1 MISPFKNFKIRFS
14 LNSDLA
20 LTDKYHSISV
30 PFSRNLLFELQN
42 IRTFEEMIETDLLI
56 IGAGPTGLFTV
67 FEAGLLKLKCHII
80 DALPQVGGQLSELY
94 PKKPIFDIPGYP
106 EVLAG
111 DLVNNLMEQIKQF
124 QPGFTFNEKADTI
137 DKLEDGTFIVTTNK
151 GTKHHAKAIAIAG
164 GLGSFDP
171 RKPLI
176 ENIEHYEDKGV
187 EYFVKDP
194 ELFRDKRVV
203 IAGGGDSALDWSI
216 FLADVASSVTL
227 IHRRNEFRG
236 ALDSVEKA
244 QEFKKLGLINLVTPA
259 EVISLHGETHLNAIT
274 IEINDQQQRIETD
287 YFIPLFGLT
296 PKLGPIANWG
306 LDIEKNAIKVDNAL
320 DYQTN
325 IPGIYAIGDVNTYPG
340 KLKLILCGFHEATLM
355 CQSVYQR
362 LNPGKKFVLKYTT
375 VSGVDGFDGTR
386 KEAEKAVVKSIE

>member
-1 MISPFKNFKIRFS
+1 
-14 LNSDLA
+14 
-20 LTDKYHSISV
+20 
-30 PFSRNLLFELQN
+30 
-42 IRTFEEMIETDLLI
+42 MIETDILI

-80 DALPQVGGQLSELY
+80 DALPQPGGQLSELY
-94 PKKPIFDIPGYP
+94 PKKPIFDIPGFP
-106 EVLAG
+106 EILAG
-111 DLVNNLMEQIKQF
+111 DLVDNLMEQIKQF
-124 QPGFTFNEKADTI
+124 QPGFTLGDRAETI
-137 DKLEDGTFIVTTNK
+137 EKLEDGTFIVTSGK
-151 GTKHHAKAIAIAG
+151 GKKIHANAIAIAG
-164 GLGSFDP
+164 GLGSFEP

-176 ENIEHYEDKGV
+176 EDIAFYEDKGV
-187 EYFVKDP
+187 KYFIKNP
-194 ELFRDKRVV
+194 EKFRDKRVV

-216 FLADVASSVTL
+216 FLSNVASEVTL
-227 IHRRNEFRG
+227 VHRRNEFRG
-236 ALDSVEKA
+236 ALDSVDKV
-244 QEFKKLGLINLVTPA
+244 QELKNEGKIKLITPGEVVGLNGA
-259 EVISLHGETHLNAIT
+259 ERLESVD
-274 IEINDQQQRIETD
+274 IEDDKGAHRKVETD

-306 LDIEKNAIKVDNAL
+306 LEIEKNAIKVDNAL

-362 LNPGKKFVLKYTT
+362 MNPGKKYVMKYTT

-386 KEAEKAVVKSIE
+386 KEAEKAVVKSID

>member
-1 MISPFKNFKIRFS
+1 MIK
-14 LNSDLA
+14 
-20 LTDKYHSISV
+20 TDI
-30 PFSRNLLFELQN
+30 
-42 IRTFEEMIETDLLI
+42 LI
-56 IGAGPTGLFTV
+56 IGAGPTGLFAV

-80 DALPQVGGQLSELY
+80 DGLPQPGGQLSELY

-106 EVLAG
+106 SILAG
-111 DLVNNLMEQIKQF
+111 DLVTNLMEQIKQF
-124 QPGFTFNEKADTI
+124 QPGFTLNEVAETI

-151 GTKHHAKAIAIAG
+151 GTKHHANAVAIAG
-164 GLGSFDP
+164 GLGSFEP
-171 RKPLI
+171 RKPILEGI
-176 ENIEHYEDKGV
+176 EFYEQNDRGV

-194 ELFRDKRVV
+194 EKFRDKKVV
-203 IAGGGDSALDWSI
+203 ISGGGDSALDWSI
-216 FLADVASSVTL
+216 FLSNVASSVTL
-227 IHRRNEFRG
+227 VHRRNEFRG
-236 ALDSVEKA
+236 ALDSVEKV
-244 QEFKKLGLINLVTPA
+244 QELKASGKIKLITPGEIFGFKGAEHIESVNIETNGKIIN
-259 EVISLHGETHLNAIT
+259 
-274 IEINDQQQRIETD
+274 IETD

-355 CQSVYQR
+355 VQSVYQR
-362 LNPGKKFVLKYTT
+362 MNPGKKYVLKYTT

-386 KEAEKAVVKSIE
+386 KEAEKQVVKAIE